1 MIRHLGIVTPV
12 LDDWE
17 SLAILLRA
25 IDGRFSGTRQEI
37 SVFVVDDGSREN
49 LDPTR
54 LGLPA
59 QGTIRELRVI
69 RLATNL
75 GHQRAIAVGL
85 IEATRVPGLDAVLV
99 MDSDGE
105 DRPEDIDTLLAAAES
120 HPGQIVMAL
129 RAKRSESLGF
139 RIAYQIYKL
148 LFRVATGRII
158 NFGNFSLLPI
168 AAARRL
174 IHMPELWNNLAASVM
189 RSRIPFQAVP
199 TVRGQ
204 RYAGFSRLNTS
215 GLITHGLSAMSV
227 YADVIFVRLL
237 AASATL
243 AGLSIIGIL
252 VAAFI
257 RLFTNL
263 ATPGWATNVVGNLL
277 VVLLQTVVI
286 VVASVLMQLA
296 GRSNRQIV
304 PVLDAA
310 AFVAESRSF
319 APRTDADPASRG

>member
-1 MIRHLGIVTPV
+1 MIRHLGIVTPI

-25 IDGRFSGTRQEI
+25 IDARFSETGTDI
-37 SVFVVDDGSREN
+37 SVFAVDDGSREE
-49 LDPTR
+49 LDPAR
-54 LGLPA
+54 LELSG
-59 QGTIRELRVI
+59 QGAIKELRVI

-75 GHQRAIAVGL
+75 GHQRAIAIGL
-85 IEATRVPGLDAVLV
+85 IEASRVAGLDAVLV

-105 DRPEDIDTLLAAAES
+105 DRPEDIDTLLAAAER
-120 HPGQIVMAL
+120 HPGQVIMAL

-139 RIAYQIYKL
+139 RIAYHIYKL
-148 LFRVATGRII
+148 LFRVATGRVI
-158 NFGNFSLLPI
+158 NFGNFSLLPL
-168 AAARRL
+168 AAVRRL

-189 RSRIPFQAVP
+189 RSRIPFHAVP

-204 RYAGFSRLNTS
+204 RYAGLSRLNTA

-243 AGLSIIGIL
+243 AGLSIAGIL

-263 ATPGWATNVVGNLL
+263 ATPGWATNVVGSLL

-304 PVLDAA
+304 PALDAA
-310 AFVAESRSF
+310 VFIAESRSV
-319 APRTDADPASRG
+319 APQANADPASDV